1 LFKSS
6 KQNETAVSRAW
17 RCDISIIP
25 LSLHDSISDVIGRH
39 INEAILNGRF
49 LGVYT
54 MGLYLD
60 VNMNLSS
67 ISDTPDDIKVQ
78 VLPNP
83 GNETLNIQG
92 LPHNCRVTIFNVM
105 GKCIYM
111 NEPSDSNLML
121 SVDNLNQ
128 GL

>member
-1 LFKSS
+1 
-6 KQNETAVSRAW
+6 
-17 RCDISIIP
+17 
-25 LSLHDSISDVIGRH
+25 
-39 INEAILNGRF
+39 
-49 LGVYT
+49 
-54 MGLYLD
+54 
-60 VNMNLSS
+60 MNLSS

>member
-1 LFKSS
+1 
-6 KQNETAVSRAW
+6 
-17 RCDISIIP
+17 
-25 LSLHDSISDVIGRH
+25 
-39 INEAILNGRF
+39 
-49 LGVYT
+49 

-60 VNMNLSS
+60 MNMNLSS

-92 LPHNCRVTIFNVM
+92 LPRSCRVTIFDVM

-128 GL
+128 GLYIICVQSGNRSFSAKRVKQ